1 MKELYVKLSKLNLTT
16 EEDLELLKKLKRGH
30 LVTRNEAIAI
40 IGKAAS
46 LEKNLGTPKKNGDS
60 APGIIRKQYPEIFDK
75 FPDILPKIYN
85 NIVIVMEE
93 FPEEERIRLFDYAY
107 ELFLQNNAQSV
118 NYIAKTLSEW
128 AMAGVE
134 NLVDAR
140 VVHDKNYGSTY
151 GPLPGYIEPNPEFLD
166 AMDLWS

>member
-1 MKELYVKLSKLNLTT
+1 MEKQHLW
-16 EEDLELLKKLKRGH
+16 KKSG
-30 LVTRNEAIAI
+30 NSE
-40 IGKAAS
+40 
-46 LEKNLGTPKKNGDS
+46 KNGDS
-60 APGIIRKQYPEIFDK
+60 TPGNVRKQYPEIFDK

-107 ELFLQNNAQSV
+107 ELFLQNNGQSV
-118 NYIAKTLSEW
+118 NYIAETLSEW

-134 NLVDAR
+134 NLVDAK